1 MNEALR
7 ILGLDPGSLFTGYAL
22 VEKSGNRLTA
32 IDSGRITC
40 HRKTSLP
47 ERLGTLSTALESVLD
62 QTQPD
67 AAALESVFQG
77 LNPKSLIILA
87 QARGAL
93 IAVLSRRRVPVR
105 EYSPTQV
112 KTAVSGYGRAGKQQV
127 AAMVQRILGLDA
139 NGLSSD
145 ETDALAIAI
154 CCAQMSR
161 SETLQH
167 TDSDRNVV
175 R

>member
-1 MNEALR
+1 MPTALR

-22 VEKSGNRLTA
+22 VEKKGSRLRA
-32 IDSGRITC
+32 IDSGRIAC
-40 HRKTSLP
+40 HRKAPLS
-47 ERLGTLSTALESVLD
+47 ERLGTLSAELEVVVD
-62 QTQPD
+62 QTKPD

-77 LNPKSLIILA
+77 LNPKSLIVLA

-93 IAVLSRRRVPVR
+93 LAVLSRRQVQVR

-112 KTAVSGYGRAGKQQV
+112 KTAVSGYGRADKQQV

-139 NGLSSD
+139 AGLSSD

-161 SETLQH
+161 TEELLRSESGRKL
-167 TDSDRNVV
+167 V